1 MTTTFT
7 LVGFNPAE
15 FMNKAVVP
23 EAAVQKTRFDV
34 VNPGKVMHANNA
46 GGVVRVLQRGEIYS
60 KDGNPYEGDCGKPC
74 WWDRH
79 PVVGMAMGIPV
90 RVVRNGGGLKT
101 YCDGIFCSYSCALA
115 YLLKELSQVPSQRDP
130 NYSQSKTILLQLFRE
145 EFPGEKLVKALDWKL
160 LKDVGNGN
168 LSYQEWAHGLKGI
181 RIVQHPNLIFL
192 PVTVTYDIINSKVP

>member
-90 RVVRNGGGLKT
+90 RVVRKNVGW
-101 YCDGIFCSYSCALA
+101 CSKLIVMESF
-115 YLLKELSQVPSQRDP
+115 VP
-130 NYSQSKTILLQLFRE
+130 I
-145 EFPGEKLVKALDWKL
+145 
-160 LKDVGNGN
+160 
-168 LSYQEWAHGLKGI
+168 
-181 RIVQHPNLIFL
+181 
-192 PVTVTYDIINSKVP
+192 PVL

>member
-1 MTTTFT
+1 M
-7 LVGFNPAE
+7 
-15 FMNKAVVP
+15 
-23 EAAVQKTRFDV
+23 
-34 VNPGKVMHANNA
+34 
-46 GGVVRVLQRGEIYS
+46 
-60 KDGNPYEGDCGKPC
+60 
-74 WWDRH
+74 
-79 PVVGMAMGIPV
+79 
-90 RVVRNGGGLKT
+90 LKT

-145 EFPGEKLVKALDWKL
+145 EFPSEKLVKALDWKL

-192 PVTVTYDIINSKVP
+192 SRHSNLRHH